1 MSIFVSALTSQSE
14 RRATN
19 CTPMFRTLND
29 LLILYSNQYQTSTS
43 ITVETS
49 ATVSDSVVDDVAA
62 LLAFVFVA
70 VFMVVSA
77 AGVLLVVVFF
87 FFLLFFVD
95 LFALVVDVVVAIAL
109 L

>member
-1 MSIFVSALTSQSE
+1 
-14 RRATN
+14 
-19 CTPMFRTLND
+19 MFRTLND

-49 ATVSDSVVDDVAA
+49 ATVSDSVVDDVGA

-70 VFMVVSA
+70 VIVVVSCYYC
-77 AGVLLVVVFF
+77 GGSSCCSFI

-95 LFALVVDVVVAIAL
+95 LFALVVDVAVVIVIAVVLVVAV
-109 L
+109 